1 LKLGTYVIYEGEVL
15 VALNFDDYQVLALS
29 TAVYQNVGENLVY
42 PAMGLAGETGEY
54 VDKVKKNWRNRGSM
68 SAANLSYEEK
78 KEFIKELGDIL
89 WYIAAS
95 ARELNCDLSDV
106 AVQSIAKLADRRAR
120 GVIKSEGDN
129 R

>member
-1 LKLGTYVIYEGEVL
+1 M
-15 VALNFDDYQVLALS
+15 ALNFDDYQVLALS